1 MGMNFGTFRFHPYRE
16 LVGLFPFAP
25 VPILEVVLQEQRAAL
40 ADLKKEDVISQAAPF
55 YSLHCRLVLSRLDL
69 LKELPL
75 TPEERHIVEE
85 VLPSNW
91 VLAELVALREMSE
104 QDLLCFV
111 LCLKGLGLVEFV
123 RDEGEGKDRNR
134 AEREVYAAISA
145 MDRKSEFDVLGVH
158 WSSSPEDIK
167 AGHSA
172 LVERFSEASYGGL
185 VDTKI
190 AALIVRLEQAA
201 DKALDDLRDP
211 DTRRKLRRRLV
222 GADEVRMAA
231 ELLQG
236 HAKTARSGGEF
247 AVARACCVRI
257 IDLNPEGR
265 EGREVLARAR
275 KWLSES
281 KIAEAGAPDE
291 EAMGGVRQD
300 LARLS

>member
-1 MGMNFGTFRFHPYRE
+1 LT
-16 LVGLFPFAP
+16 
-25 VPILEVVLQEQRAAL
+25 
-40 ADLKKEDVISQAAPF
+40 SQATPL

-75 TPEERHIVEE
+75 TPEERRLVEE

-111 LCLKGLGLVEFV
+111 LCLKGLGLVEFLH
-123 RDEGEGKDRNR
+123 DEGEGKDRNR
-134 AEREVYAAISA
+134 VEREVYAAISA
-145 MDRKSEFDVLGVH
+145 MGRKSEFEALGVH

-167 AGHSA
+167 AGHRA
-172 LVERFSEASYGGL
+172 LVERFSEATYGDL
-185 VDTKI
+185 ADPRI
-190 AALIVRLEQAA
+190 AALILRLELAA
-201 DKALDDLRDP
+201 DEALDDLRDP

-222 GADEVRMAA
+222 GAEEVRMAA

-236 HAKTARSGGEF
+236 HAKTARSNGEF
-247 AVARACCVRI
+247 AVARACCTRI

-265 EGREVLARAR
+265 EGRELLARAR

-281 KIAEAGAPDE
+281 KIAGAGAPDE
-291 EAMGGVRQD
+291 EAMGDVRQD